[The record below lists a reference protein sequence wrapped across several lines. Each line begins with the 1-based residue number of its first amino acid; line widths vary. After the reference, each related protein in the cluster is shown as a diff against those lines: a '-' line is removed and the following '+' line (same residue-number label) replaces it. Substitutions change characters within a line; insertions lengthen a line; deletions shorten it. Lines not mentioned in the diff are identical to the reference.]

1 MADPAR
7 RRATFDDLRD
17 VPAHLVG
24 EILNGDLVTSP
35 RPAPPHAQAAS
46 SLSGELYAPFHRG
59 RGGPGGWIILNEPE
73 LHLHG
78 DVLVPDI
85 GGWRRERMPGLPSGS
100 AFELAPDW
108 VCEVLSPS
116 TASTDRAVKVPIY
129 ATEKVGHVWLV
140 DPLLQGCALAWRN
153 SGVQQEREQTQIPGV
168 HDVLKWKEDSE
179 LPNVC
184 APQIFWRRR
193 ASSHD

>member
-1 MADPAR
+1 MDGA
-7 RRATFDDLRD
+7 
-17 VPAHLVG
+17 
-24 EILNGDLVTSP
+24 LVTSR

-59 RGGPGGWIILNEPE
+59 RAGPGGGTIGNEPE
-73 LHLHG
+73 LHLHE

-85 GGWRRERMPGLPSGS
+85 GGWRRERMPSLPSGS

-129 ATEKVGHVWLV
+129 AREKVGHVWLV
-140 DPLLQGCALAWRN
+140 DPLLQTLEVLRLDGPGYRVAGVWRGNVVVQCEPFEALSIRLVDLWSA
-153 SGVQQEREQTQIPGV
+153 
-168 HDVLKWKEDSE
+168 
-179 LPNVC
+179 
-184 APQIFWRRR
+184 
-193 ASSHD
+193 

>member
-7 RRATFDDLRD
+7 RRATYDDLRQ
-17 VPAHLVG
+17 VPPHQVG
-24 EILNGDLVTSP
+24 EILDGDLVTSP

-78 DVLVPDI
+78 DVVVPDI
-85 GGWRRERMPGLPSGS
+85 GGWRRARMPALPEAS

-108 VCEVLSPS
+108 ICEVLSPS
-116 TASTDRAVKVPIY
+116 TASTDRVVKLPIY
-129 ATEKVGHVWLV
+129 ARENVSHVWLV
-140 DPLLQGCALAWRN
+140 DPLLRTLEVLRLDGVSYRIIGSWRGDAVVQCEPFESFALKLVDLW
-153 SGVQQEREQTQIPGV
+153 SI
-168 HDVLKWKEDSE
+168 
-179 LPNVC
+179 
-184 APQIFWRRR
+184 
-193 ASSHD
+193 

>member
-7 RRATFDDLRD
+7 RRATIADLRD

-35 RPAPPHAQAAS
+35 RPAPAHAQAAS

-73 LHLHG
+73 LHLHA
-78 DVLVPDI
+78 DVLVPDVVS
-85 GGWRRERMPGLPSGS
+85 WRRERMATLPSSS

-129 ATEKVGHVWLV
+129 ARENVRHVWLV
-140 DPLLQGCALAWRN
+140 DPLLQTLEVLRLDGPGYRL
-153 SGVQQEREQTQIPGV
+153 PGV
-168 HDVLKWKEDSE
+168 WRGDVVVSCEPFQALSIRLTDLWS
-179 LPNVC
+179 
-184 APQIFWRRR
+184 A
-193 ASSHD
+193 